1 MSWNNA
7 GPATELAPG
16 QSVAWSYSW
25 PNGQDMGLEL
35 AGPNF
40 IIGFTGPESLATL
53 VASDQGK
60 ALQGINVVGGIGASV
75 TYVVTITNV
84 SSTEFGWH
92 NLQGGT
98 VS

>member
-7 GPATELAPG
+7 GPVVELAPG
-16 QSVAWSYSW
+16 GSASWGYSW
-25 PNGQDMGLEL
+25 ANGQDMGVEI

-40 IIGFTGPESLATL
+40 PTEDIAPGNLGTL
-53 VASDQGK
+53 VASNQGK
-60 ALQGINVVGGIGASV
+60 QLLGFSPTGQGAMVS
-75 TYVVTITNV
+75 YVVTITNI
-84 SSTEFGWH
+84 SRNEAGWH